1 MPIHNTNEGKQR
13 RKAYALF
20 FIREHSEITHR
31 ARRTYRLALSL
42 VLLFTFIM
50 CLVLVL
56 TGRREEEPCQ
66 VLLAE

>member
-1 MPIHNTNEGKQR
+1 
-13 RKAYALF
+13 
-20 FIREHSEITHR
+20 
-31 ARRTYRLALSL
+31 
-42 VLLFTFIM
+42 LLFTFIM